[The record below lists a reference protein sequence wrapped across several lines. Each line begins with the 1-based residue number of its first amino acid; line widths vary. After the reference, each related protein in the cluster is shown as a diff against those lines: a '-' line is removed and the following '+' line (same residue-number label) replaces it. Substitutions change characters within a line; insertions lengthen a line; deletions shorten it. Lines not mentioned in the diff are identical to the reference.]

1 MIGMSFASFVA
12 LFVIGAVCALF
23 FYGMSKTRM
32 LLAPEGYL
40 LDLIAGWIG
49 AWIGTPVVGHWSWMV
64 TETNVYLV
72 PAVVGSLAA
81 IYTLATFVTM
91 VESLRTPI
99 SSSER
104 MTAPEGKTR
113 VA

>member
-1 MIGMSFASFVA
+1 MSFASFVT
-12 LFVIGAVCALF
+12 LFVIGAVCALCV
-23 FYGMSKTRM
+23 YGMTKMEM
-32 LLAPEGYL
+32 LRAPEGYL

-81 IYTLATFVTM
+81 IYTLAAFVRM
-91 VESLRTPI
+91 VESLRAPV
-99 SSSER
+99 SASEGR
-104 MTAPEGKTR
+104 AAPGGKTR